1 MIFNKIKKIT
11 ILLLLIIINIS
22 CNKKYDLREEIDV
35 SEKIVEDLFSAFMED
50 CRLLPMDL
58 RQEIDFCST
67 IADKADKICTYIANM
82 TDAFAVE
89 EHQKMFNISYRF

>member
-1 MIFNKIKKIT
+1 MQSKIA
-11 ILLLLIIINIS
+11 
-22 CNKKYDLREEIDV
+22 DLRTFLTKHFYTHSNIARMDAK
-35 SEKIVEDLFSAFMED
+35 SQKIVEDLFSAFMED